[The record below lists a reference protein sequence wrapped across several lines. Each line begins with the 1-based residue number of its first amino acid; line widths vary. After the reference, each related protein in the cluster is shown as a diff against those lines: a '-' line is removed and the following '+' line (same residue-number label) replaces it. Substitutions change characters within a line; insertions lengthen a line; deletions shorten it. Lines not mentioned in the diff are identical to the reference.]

1 MPKIILTQIIKV
13 SILFYAKSN
22 CLLISQAL
30 SEKVIMKV
38 DLGDFVSVE
47 EREKLLEKLL
57 TAKDS
62 TVMLDTRHLKY
73 TPGEREWDKLV
84 LSAKFFA
91 ERLRRYGRKTPT
103 IQLILPED
111 PFVFDLKRVDE
122 LQRVSG
128 VKIEIL

>member
-1 MPKIILTQIIKV
+1 MILA
-13 SILFYAKSN
+13 ILF
-22 CLLISQAL
+22 LL
-30 SEKVIMKV
+30 K
-38 DLGDFVSVE
+38 
-47 EREKLLEKLL
+47 RENLFEKLL

-62 TVMLDTRHLKY
+62 TVVLDARHLKH

-91 ERLRRYGRKTPT
+91 ERLRRYGRETPT
-103 IQLILPED
+103 IKLILPED

>member
-1 MPKIILTQIIKV
+1 
-13 SILFYAKSN
+13 
-22 CLLISQAL
+22 
-30 SEKVIMKV
+30 MKV

-47 EREKLLEKLL
+47 ERENLFEKLL

-62 TVMLDTRHLKY
+62 TVVLDARHLKH

-103 IQLILPED
+103 IKLILPED
-111 PFVFDLKRVDE
+111 PFVFDLKRVEE
-122 LQRVSG
+122 LQQVSG

>member
-1 MPKIILTQIIKV
+1 
-13 SILFYAKSN
+13 
-22 CLLISQAL
+22 
-30 SEKVIMKV
+30 MKV

-47 EREKLLEKLL
+47 ERENLFEKLL

-62 TVMLDTRHLKY
+62 TVVLDARHLKH

-91 ERLRRYGRKTPT
+91 ERLRRYRRKMPT
-103 IQLILPED
+103 IKLILPED

-122 LQRVSG
+122 LQRISG